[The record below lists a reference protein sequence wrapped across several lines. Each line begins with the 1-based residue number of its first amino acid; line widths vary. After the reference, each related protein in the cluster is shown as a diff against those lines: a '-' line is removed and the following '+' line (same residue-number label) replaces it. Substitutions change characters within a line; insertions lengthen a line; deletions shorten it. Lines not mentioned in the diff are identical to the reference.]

1 MILSDYEATT
11 AQMIDRL
18 DPLAVHLERGIH
30 RGRPD
35 KELLG
40 YLGATL
46 LPSSAQG
53 SRVAR
58 RRGRRRSAARDVTLY
73 EMRPGRTTPAHETD
87 RMAELVCS
95 NSLGSNLHDRA
106 LGLLKNELRR
116 LGSLIIACADRT
128 AVPAGAALAVGREA
142 FSQAV
147 TEAIEAHPNIT
158 VQREEVTEIPRGVS
172 PIIVATGPLSSP
184 ALAGAIRRLAGQD
197 SLYFF
202 DAMAPIVTAES
213 IDMAIAW
220 RGNRWDKRANG
231 QGSGGAG
238 EKGSRGAKER
248 KAEGEERAAS
258 FVDFEPSSLSL
269 QPSSTLGD
277 YVNCP
282 VSRDEYL
289 AFVEAVNAAEK
300 SSLHGFEADEAAR
313 HYFEACLPIEVL
325 AGRDPQALA
334 FGPMTPI
341 GLYDPRTGRRPFAV
355 VQLRQDNVAG
365 SLYNLVGFQTN
376 IKWSDQ
382 ARVLRMIPGL
392 ARAEF
397 VRFGQMHRNTFIDS
411 PRLLRPTLQ
420 WHDRDDLFFAG
431 QITGTEGYVGSTA
444 GGLLAGLNA
453 VQVALGQPPVVLPP
467 TTMMGAL
474 FHYIT
479 QARTGVAGP
488 DESPARRS
496 AAFQPM
502 KANFGLMPDLD
513 APPRDKRKRHGA
525 YADRAMADLE
535 RWLDTSS
542 EAAQP
547 SVVLSL

>member
-1 MILSDYEATT
+1 
-11 AQMIDRL
+11 
-18 DPLAVHLERGIH
+18 
-30 RGRPD
+30 
-35 KELLG
+35 
-40 YLGATL
+40 
-46 LPSSAQG
+46 
-53 SRVAR
+53 
-58 RRGRRRSAARDVTLY
+58 
-73 EMRPGRTTPAHETD
+73 MRPGRTTPAHETD
-87 RMAELVCS
+87 QMAELVCS
-95 NSLGSNLHDRA
+95 NSLGSNLPDRA

-147 TEAIEAHPNIT
+147 TEAVEAHPNIT
-158 VQREEVTEIPRGVS
+158 VRREEVTEIPQGVS
-172 PIIVATGPLSSP
+172 PIIIATGPLSSP
-184 ALAGAIRRLAGQD
+184 ALAEAIRGLAGQD

-202 DAMAPIVTAES
+202 DAMAPIVAAES

-220 RGNRWDKRANG
+220 RGNRWDKRADG
-231 QGSGGAG
+231 QGSSGEGEQGSTGADQRNKAG
-238 EKGSRGAKER
+238 EKGV
-248 KAEGEERAAS
+248 AS
-258 FVDFEPSSLSL
+258 FVGFQPSSLSL
-269 QPSSTLGD
+269 HPSSSPGD
-277 YVNCP
+277 YINCP
-282 VSRDEYL
+282 LSRDEYF
-289 AFVEAVNAAEK
+289 AFVEAVNASEK
-300 SSLHGFEADEAAR
+300 TSPREFDADEAAR

-341 GLYDPRTGRRPFAV
+341 GLYDPRIGRRPFAV

-382 ARVLRMIPGL
+382 ERVLRMIPGL

-397 VRFGQMHRNTFIDS
+397 VRFGQMHRNTYIES

-453 VQVALGQPPVVLPP
+453 VRVALSQPPVVLPP

-479 QARTGVAGP
+479 QARTGDTGP
-488 DESPARRS
+488 EESPARRS

-535 RWLDTSS
+535 RWLVASG
-542 EAAQP
+542 EPAQP
-547 SVVLSL
+547 SAVLSL